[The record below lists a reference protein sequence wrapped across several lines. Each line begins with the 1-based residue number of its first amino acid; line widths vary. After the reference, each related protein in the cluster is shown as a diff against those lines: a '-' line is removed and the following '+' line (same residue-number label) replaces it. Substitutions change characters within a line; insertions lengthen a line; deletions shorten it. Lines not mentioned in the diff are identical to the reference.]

1 MIKLPNTTA
10 AQECQWA
17 YYAQGLQYGLQQ
29 RLQTMAES
37 NSTPQSH
44 IPPRQPAPKSRAP
57 DPFDGTREKYSTF
70 VLQLSLLFQNDPT
83 RYSSPGIQIRTAASY
98 LTGGALGWFKAYHDE
113 ITQEIKFK
121 TYAEFIGALKAAYDD
136 PDKRATAERK
146 LLALRQHTKDCSTYH
161 AEFSTYA
168 NVLEYDDR
176 TKISFFRKGANND
189 LQIALA
195 HQLNPPDDFD
205 KYVAMCIQLDNN
217 IRNLK
222 GQNIHRS
229 PYPSQNL
236 TPSLPTSSTSSGTAP
251 GPMDLSAAN
260 RSRKRGPIDEA
271 EKKRRRDNNL
281 CMYCGQSGH
290 WATNCPHKRQ
300 KLNTATIEPVPASTT
315 IPSNKPEVLYSV
327 EAKNL

>member
-1 MIKLPNTTA
+1 
-10 AQECQWA
+10 
-17 YYAQGLQYGLQQ
+17 
-29 RLQTMAES
+29 MAES

-44 IPPRQPAPKSRAP
+44 TPPRQPAPKSRAP
-57 DPFDGTREKYSTF
+57 NPFDGTRERYSTF
-70 VLQLSLLFQNDPT
+70 VLHLLLLFQNDPT
-83 RYSSPGIQIRTAASY
+83 RYSSPVIQIRTAASY

-121 TYAEFIGALKAAYDD
+121 TYAEFIRALKAAYDD
-136 PDKRATAERK
+136 PNKRATAECK
-146 LLALRQHTKDCSTYH
+146 LLALRQYTKDCSTYH

-168 NVLEYDDR
+168 NVLEYDDC
-176 TKISFFRKGANND
+176 TKISFFKKGANND

-195 HQLNPPDDFD
+195 HQLNPLDDFD

-229 PYPSQNL
+229 LYPSQNL

-251 GPMDLSAAN
+251 GPIDLSAAN

-290 WATNCPHKRQ
+290 WATNCPNKRQ
-300 KLNTATIEPVPASTT
+300 KLTTAIIESVPAS
-315 IPSNKPEVLYSV
+315 SNKLEVLYLV